1 MLIEGEENFNA
12 REKREAEALAE
23 ENKDAKVVTN
33 EEEKVGLK
41 PKETQEIQ
49 EVKNKPENKAWKL
62 YSPNDVNYFKSVSR
76 HCFYIY
82 YFIIIIVIV

>member
-1 MLIEGEENFNA
+1 LFIEGEENFNA

-23 ENKDAKVVTN
+23 ENKDAKVVAN

-49 EVKNKPENKAWKL
+49 EVKNKPENKA
-62 YSPNDVNYFKSVSR
+62 
-76 HCFYIY
+76 
-82 YFIIIIVIV
+82 